1 MARRFTVREAERI
14 LPQVRE
20 WMREAVTMKL
30 QYDRA
35 EHAVQALSQRITMM
49 GGIVVDRERASED
62 RERREVAGQALRTL
76 LESFEESGVVVK
88 DLDSGWRTFRRYSG
102 ARKFT
107 FAGSWTRQG
116 SRFGMGCMRGLRGG
130 RRLTRIF
137 WIIMRGSRRSNW
149 RGARPRRSIAG
160 KMRGT
165 CRSFDIGR
173 CTNLAKSQV

>member
-1 MARRFTVREAERI
+1 MREAERI

-88 DLDSGWRTFRRYSG
+88 DLDSGLADFPTLFRGEEVYLCWKLDEAG
-102 ARKFT
+102 IAFWHGMHEG
-107 FAGSWTRQG
+107 FAGRKAIDQDFLDHHEG
-116 SRFGMGCMRGLRGG
+116 EQ
-130 RRLTRIF
+130 
-137 WIIMRGSRRSNW
+137 
-149 RGARPRRSIAG
+149 A
-160 KMRGT
+160 
-165 CRSFDIGR
+165 
-173 CTNLAKSQV
+173 Q